1 MKKEMQT
8 RNETLKE
15 SLYYEKLSDSG
26 VRCTLCPHY
35 CGIKPGKTG
44 ICGVRKNIDGT
55 LYSINYGRIAS
66 ASLDP
71 IEKKPLNRFFPG
83 SYVFS
88 VGTYGCNFKC
98 PFCQNWEISQEVPET
113 AATSPDMVAKTA
125 LALENK
131 GNIGVAYTYNE
142 PIVWY
147 EFVYDTCLAAHER
160 DLKNILVTNGYIN
173 PEPLKKIMPYIS
185 AMNIDVKAFTEEF
198 YVKICKAKLEPV
210 KKTVEYAASR
220 CHVEITTLVIP
231 GLNDSVEEIGKLSK
245 WLSTVSPKI
254 PLHLSRFFPAFKMTD
269 KKPTPTETLAKL
281 QKAAKEN
288 LEYVFL
294 GNV

>member
-1 MKKEMQT
+1 MKQDK
-8 RNETLKE
+8 NTLKE
-15 SLYYEKLSDSG
+15 SSFYEKLPEGG
-26 VRCTLCPHY
+26 VRCNLCPHY
-35 CGIKPGKTG
+35 CAIKSGQAG

-55 LYSINYGRIAS
+55 LCSLNYGKISS

-71 IEKKPLNRFFPG
+71 IEKKPLNKFFPG
-83 SYVFS
+83 SRVFS

-113 AATSPDMVAKTA
+113 ASSSPDMVAKTA
-125 LALENK
+125 LALQNR

-142 PIVWY
+142 PFIWY
-147 EFVYDTCLAAHER
+147 EFVYDTCAAAHTMG
-160 DLKNILVTNGYIN
+160 LKNILVTNGYVN

-198 YVKICKAKLEPV
+198 YKKICKAELEPV

-220 CHVEITTLVIP
+220 CHVEVTTLVIP

-245 WLSTVSPKI
+245 WLSSLSPQI
-254 PLHLSRFFPAFKMTD
+254 PLHLSRFFPAYKMTD
-269 KKPTPTETLAKL
+269 KMPTPAETLVRL
-281 QKAAKEN
+281 QKAAEKN
-288 LEYVFL
+288 LEFVFL
-294 GNV
+294 GNL